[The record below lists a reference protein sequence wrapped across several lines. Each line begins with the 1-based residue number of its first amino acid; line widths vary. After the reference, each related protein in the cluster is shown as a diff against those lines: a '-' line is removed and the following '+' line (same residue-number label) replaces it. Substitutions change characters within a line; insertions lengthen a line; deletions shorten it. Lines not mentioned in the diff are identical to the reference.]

1 MNPARH
7 GGIRLRPNGGLIQCF
22 GRAPTG
28 QLQASPGQSPGSSIA
43 QRKSPEGATQ
53 NPAQIPLIQA
63 TTHRRM
69 SNHAMATHC
78 KLVRPF
84 RAFSGMHDLPKA
96 LPWTAIRLPLRGVKD
111 NTATRSNHPW
121 ITAVHGP
128 NSRPFWEVPTLQG
141 PAGIPSLGHAK
152 FRYPFLN
159 SNSR

>member
-1 MNPARH
+1 MVQTRVQFWRFSLSMNPARH

-96 LPWTAIRLPLRGVKD
+96 LPLAAIRMPLWGVKD
-111 NTATRSNHPW
+111 GTATLSRSPMDHRGSWSKLASNFLEVTLPMNH
-121 ITAVHGP
+121 AC
-128 NSRPFWEVPTLQG
+128 
-141 PAGIPSLGHAK
+141 
-152 FRYPFLN
+152 
-159 SNSR
+159 